1 MIFVLGEDW
10 EREDARVSM
19 EEESGEW
26 SQAASGQGQ
35 LCFEAGALR
44 VYTNHRYKLRHE
56 LQALLLW
63 LVRSAALRLSLRR

>member
-35 LCFEAGALR
+35 LCSGAGALR
-44 VYTNHRYKLRHE
+44 V
-56 LQALLLW
+56 
-63 LVRSAALRLSLRR
+63 